1 VSRRCR
7 NCDKSFRPEGSWQRL
22 CWPCW
27 RELQAQ
33 AEKPRTVVF
42 SPVDAQLLKSAIAL
56 CHPDHHLPE
65 RRDLC
70 NRVTAALTVALKAV
84 RGREAA

>member
-7 NCDKSFRPEGSWQRL
+7 SCDESFRPDGGWQRL

-33 AEKPRTVVF
+33 AKKPHTVVV
-42 SPVDAQLLKSAIAL
+42 SPVDAQLLKLAISL
-56 CHPDHHLPE
+56 CHPDRHPPE
-65 RRDLC
+65 RQDMC
-70 NRVTAALTVALKAV
+70 TRVTAALTVALKSV
-84 RGREAA
+84 REREAA

>member
-7 NCDKSFRPEGSWQRL
+7 SCDKSFRPEGSWRRL

-33 AEKPRTVVF
+33 AEQPRTVVV

-56 CHPDHHLPE
+56 CHPDRHPPE
-65 RRDLC
+65 RQDLC
-70 NRVTAALTVALKAV
+70 HRVTAALTVALKAV